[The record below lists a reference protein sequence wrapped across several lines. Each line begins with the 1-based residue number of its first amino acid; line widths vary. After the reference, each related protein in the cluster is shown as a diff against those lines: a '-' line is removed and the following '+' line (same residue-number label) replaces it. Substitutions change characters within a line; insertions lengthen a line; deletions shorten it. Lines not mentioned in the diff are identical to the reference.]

1 MVAVPALHYSGCSGL
16 CSAPKL
22 VVMSKSKVPT
32 GTDVARLARVSKSAV
47 SRAYN
52 GGYVAPEVRERIFEA
67 ARKLRYRPSN
77 AARALST
84 NRSNLIGLAITALD
98 NQFYPELVDRL
109 NDRLSLDGYRCVLF
123 ETRGE
128 AGLEPVLDELLG
140 FRLDGVIMASTSF
153 ATRVASECE
162 DAGVPVIM
170 LNNVDLT
177 AQVGGVSADNRHGG
191 EAVAQHFQSLGITR
205 TAVING
211 LAESSASVE
220 RTAFFRDAMLRAGLP
235 EPIVACGKY
244 DFETTARVTAEL
256 LRLPD
261 RPTGIF
267 CVTDLM
273 ALSCLQAVVGCG
285 LVPGEDVAVAGFD
298 NVPIAAWPAFDLT
311 TYAVPVPE
319 IVETAWQRLISAIRG
334 SEVPKEVLRVQ
345 GELVIRSSTVGRADR
360 D

>member
-1 MVAVPALHYSGCSGL
+1 M
-16 CSAPKL
+16 
-22 VVMSKSKVPT
+22 
-32 GTDVARLARVSKSAV
+32 DVARLARVSKSAV

-52 GGYVAPEVRERIFEA
+52 DGYVAPEVRQRIFDA

-98 NQFYPELVDRL
+98 NQFYPELVDKL

-123 ETRGE
+123 ETHGD

-177 AQVGGVSADNRHGG
+177 AQVGGVSADNRHGADAIA
-191 EAVAQHFQSLGITR
+191 EHFWSLGITR
-205 TAVING
+205 TAIING
-211 LAESSASVE
+211 LTESSASVE
-220 RTAFFRDAMLRAGLP
+220 RTAYFKDAALRAGKP
-235 EPIVACGKY
+235 EPIVVCGEY
-244 DFETTARVTAEL
+244 DFATTARVTNHL
-256 LRLPD
+256 LRLD
-261 RPTGIF
+261 ERPAGIF
-267 CVTDLM
+267 CVTDFM
-273 ALSCLQAVVGCG
+273 ALSCLQAVIGYG
-285 LVPGEDVAVAGFD
+285 LTPGMDVAVAGFD

-311 TYAVPVPE
+311 TYAVPVP
-319 IVETAWQRLISAIRG
+319 VLVDLACQRLISAVSG
-334 SEVPKEVLRVQ
+334 SGVPKEVLRVQ
-345 GELVIRSSTVGRADR
+345 GELMIRSSTARRVKSA
-360 D
+360 